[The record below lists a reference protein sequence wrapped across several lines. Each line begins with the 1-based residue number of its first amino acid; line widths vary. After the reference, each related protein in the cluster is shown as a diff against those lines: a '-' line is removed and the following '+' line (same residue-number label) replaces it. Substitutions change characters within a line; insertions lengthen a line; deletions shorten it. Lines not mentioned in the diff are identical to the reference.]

1 MLASV
6 SPAWQDPL
14 TRGGGVVRWVQ
25 GFTGTQGRGAG
36 VQTPPLQFEGGGWSE
51 VPPPHHQ
58 RLRKEDEYFLSGEPP
73 NLGGVV
79 R

>member
-14 TRGGGVVRWVQ
+14 TQGGVVRWVQ

-36 VQTPPLQFEGGGWSE
+36 VRTPPLSKSRGEWSE
-51 VPPPHHQ
+51 APPLLIQ
-58 RLRKEDEYFLSGEPP
+58 LLRKEDEYFFYWRTP
-73 NLGGVV
+73 
-79 R
+79 